1 MIKGI
6 VVLMDDI
13 CERISSIGVLP
24 VVKIENAGD
33 SENLAASL
41 LAGDL
46 PAVEITFRTDAAEES
61 IRRIRKKFPAMLL
74 GAGTVLTID
83 QIKRAVGAGADFMV
97 APGFNPK
104 IAAYCTAHDI
114 PFFPGINAPSQ
125 IEAALEYGLN
135 VLKFFP
141 AEVVGG
147 VKMVKS
153 LAAPY
158 GHVKFIPTGGINVSN
173 LNDYLSLSVVLA
185 CGGSW
190 VAPAH
195 MIRDGRF
202 DDIVKLAHEA
212 VSTVLGF
219 TLSGVQLASS
229 SESDT
234 ETILDFFA
242 SAFLLNK
249 METDTAV
256 TAGGLIE
263 IDKMMTGN
271 GSGNRLI
278 FSTHNLIRAMAFF
291 KRKKI
296 AFEIKSNPDELILL
310 EQKGGFEVKV
320 VEGVR

>member
-1 MIKGI
+1 MS
-6 VVLMDDI
+6 DI
-13 CERISSIGVLP
+13 RKRIGSIGILP
-24 VVKIENAGD
+24 VVKIESAGD

-83 QIKRAVGAGADFMV
+83 QIKRSVGAGADFVV

-104 IAAYCTAHDI
+104 IAAYCTSHDI

-135 VLKFFP
+135 ALKFFP
-141 AEVVGG
+141 AEVMGG

-158 GHVKFIPTGGINVSN
+158 PQVEFIPTGGIHVNN
-173 LNDYLSLSVVLA
+173 LNDYLSVPSVLA

-202 DDIVKLAHEA
+202 DDIAKLAHEA
-212 VSTVLGF
+212 VAAVLGF

-249 METDTAV
+249 TETDTAV

-263 IDKMMTGN
+263 IDKKMTGN
-271 GSGNRLI
+271 GAGNRLV
-278 FSTHNLIRAMAFF
+278 FSTNSLVRAMAFF
-291 KRKKI
+291 ERKKI
-296 AFEIKSNPDELILL
+296 AFQALSDPEELILPG
-310 EQKGGFEVKV
+310 QKSGFEIKV